1 MVGGGAPGC
10 TSPSSAVARPTV
22 TPTSVADLM
31 RLQLETTI
39 DTVSPTRMEACSGRT
54 KGIVLA
60 EVMGTSY
67 ENEKVAV

>member
-10 TSPSSAVARPTV
+10 TSRLSVVARPTV
-22 TPTSVADLM
+22 TPTSVAELM

-39 DTVSPTRMEACSGRT
+39 DTVSPMEACRGRT

-67 ENEKVAV
+67 VNGKVAV